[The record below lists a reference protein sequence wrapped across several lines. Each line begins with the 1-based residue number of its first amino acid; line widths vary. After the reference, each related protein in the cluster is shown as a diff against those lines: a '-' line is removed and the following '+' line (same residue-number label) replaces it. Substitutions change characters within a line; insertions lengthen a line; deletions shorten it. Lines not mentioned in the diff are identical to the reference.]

1 MGFKRPEVRIFSPR
15 PLKIGNHYDFR
26 FFLCQNIFSESFQKP
41 PIFQFR
47 GSNFSTFCFYGKR
60 KNSKEL
66 NDCSIKNRV
75 KRHEKTFSLLVHTSS
90 GQDPPIFSA
99 TNRLLAC
106 VPIPEG
112 CLRAPLQRHED
123 RLCAARLQN
132 WTGTVSVNFCAKLFR
147 RKTKFRRVLPSL
159 RINSF

>member
-1 MGFKRPEVRIFSPR
+1 MVSEFFYAKIFSQNLSKS
-15 PLKIGNHYDFR
+15 PL
-26 FFLCQNIFSESFQKP
+26 FFSSEVQTFP
-41 PIFQFR
+41 L
-47 GSNFSTFCFYGKR
+47 FCFYGKR

-75 KRHEKTFSLLVHTSS
+75 KRHEKTFSLLAHASPGRHS
-90 GQDPPIFSA
+90 PIFSA

-159 RINSF
+159 CINNF